1 MSAARLAL
9 PPRWSEED
17 LEQAR
22 TAAIAR
28 FVEERRGEGVA
39 EYQAQVVRCLGIVS
53 EFFAETDNLREFTGA
68 TLGSR
73 PEFVEPSRFLCAPPV
88 SADDLNSLTG
98 HSVAKRKVLTSE
110 SAEAAA
116 SVLQALFDPVRLT
129 WLAESRRPTP
139 EERRAAIGW
148 TAGVWAAELQR
159 TSRRTR
165 ASRRQEDLIVD
176 TLRDAGFDEVR
187 GRPAVDIID
196 ALPRGSFSR
205 EARLDGAKCDVPV
218 RLLDGRLLAIEAKVS
233 NSAINSVK
241 RLIRETGGKARSWR
255 NAFGQQVLPA
265 TVLSGV
271 YKLANLLE
279 AQDDIGLAIFWEHDL
294 APLRDFVMTAR

>member
-1 MSAARLAL
+1 MTAARPSL
-9 PPRWSEED
+9 PPRWSEEE

-22 TAAIAR
+22 TVAIAR

-39 EYQAQVVRCLGIVS
+39 EYEAQVVRCLGIVS
-53 EFFAETDNLREFTGA
+53 EFFGRTRDLLGFTGA

-73 PEFVEPSRFLCAPPV
+73 PEFVEPARFLCAPPV
-88 SADDLNSLTG
+88 SVDDLNSLTG
-98 HSVAKRKVLTSE
+98 YSVAKRKQITPE

-116 SVLQALFDPVRLT
+116 SVLQALFDPVRLP
-129 WLAESRRPTP
+129 WLAESRHPTP

-165 ASRRQEDLIVD
+165 VSRRQESLVVEA
-176 TLRDAGFDEVR
+176 LRDTGFDEMP
-187 GRPAVDIID
+187 GRRAIDIID

-233 NSAINSVK
+233 NSATNSVK

-265 TVLSGV
+265 AVLSGV